1 MSETKFV
8 FWEPEETVGS
18 YWHDLIIKADAANT
32 FPDEAVT
39 FEEMSARISL
49 LFRALGGE
57 QSVEFKAATTEQSK
71 HRLSWIRRLG
81 KINDQVQRPVFD
93 GTSLSLPLKVE
104 AFPER
109 RLNEDLYKWLA
120 VYATYL
126 PDYNEPSE
134 DPLQADLLAIKQAYE
149 QTMVMLE
156 DYPALSNLYWQLCAI
171 TLKQRPS
178 YGLPDMEQ
186 GVEETI
192 CALLGGGD
200 PKSSAGQEMLDFVK
214 DPDRLVGTFPAPKG
228 YKPHRP
234 VPIWIDIRASSYAT
248 AAHRRDEDEGNIPDG
263 DNEERKERDE
273 SRHKAVRRKSDNA
286 DDRNSLLL
294 ARFEAI
300 LTWSEFLNINRHIED
315 DDEDNAKKAKDDMD
329 EIGLADVKQRP
340 NTMLAFDLD
349 MAPEDMA
356 RVKASG
362 KILYPEWDCRSNTY
376 LADHCSVLVDE
387 SDQEE
392 AEPDFMNDPEIW
404 RRIKAVK
411 RQFEALR
418 PKRSKVYRQL
428 DGDDLDMEAA
438 IRSWVDLKATGE
450 TSNRVFVQTKTVARD
465 LAVCTLMD
473 VSRSTEAYVEG
484 RSIIDIEREAL
495 AALAYGLEATGDD
508 HAIYTFS
515 SLRNDKIFM
524 RPCKHFDEAM
534 NKQVINRISA
544 LKPGHYTR
552 LGAAIRHMT
561 HILDERASQK
571 RLLLV
576 ITDGKPNDLDHY
588 EGRYGIED
596 CRKAVQEARRAGHS
610 VFGVTVDDKA
620 RAYLPRIFGQ
630 NGYAIMSHPA
640 KLTQALPMIY
650 RHLVT

>member
-1 MSETKFV
+1 MGESNFV

-18 YWHDLIIKADAANT
+18 YWHDMISKAGEADHFPDAA
-32 FPDEAVT
+32 VS
-39 FEEMSARISL
+39 FEDMSARLSL
-49 LFRALGGE
+49 LFRALGGD
-57 QSVEFKAATTEQSK
+57 QSVEFKAATVQKSK
-71 HRLSWIRRLG
+71 HRLSWLRRVG
-81 KINDQVQRPVFD
+81 NVAEQVTRPEFD
-93 GTSLSLPLKVE
+93 GNSLSLPLKVD

-109 RLNEDLYKWLA
+109 SLNEDLYKWLA
-120 VYATYL
+120 VFATYL
-126 PDYNEPSE
+126 PGYHQPID
-134 DPLQADLLAIKQAYE
+134 DPLQADLDAIKAAYT
-149 QTMVMLE
+149 QTQVMLE
-156 DYPALSNLYWQLCAI
+156 DYPALANLYWQLCAV
-171 TLKQRPS
+171 TLKQRPV
-178 YGLPDMEQ
+178 YNLPLMEQ
-186 GVEETI
+186 GVEEAI
-192 CALLGGGD
+192 RALLGDGE
-200 PKSSAGQEMLDFVK
+200 PSSEMGREMLDMIQ
-214 DPDRLVGTFPAPKG
+214 DPQRLSGSFPAPKD
-228 YKPHRP
+228 YRPHRP
-234 VPIWIDIRASSYAT
+234 VPLWIDIRKASYAT
-248 AAHRRDEDEGNIPDG
+248 EAYRREHEDNSPDG
-263 DNEERKERDE
+263 EGEERKERDD
-273 SRHKAVRRKSDNA
+273 SRHKATRRKSEQA

-300 LTWSEFLNINRHIED
+300 LSWTEFLNINRRVED
-315 DDEDNAKKAKDDMD
+315 DDEENAKKAKDDMD
-329 EIGLADVKQRP
+329 EISLADVRDRP
-340 NTMLAFDLD
+340 NTKLAFDLD

-356 RVKASG
+356 RVAASG
-362 KILYPEWDCRSNTY
+362 KILYPEWNCNANAY
-376 LADHCSVLVDE
+376 IENHCSVLVDE
-387 SDQEE
+387 SDQDE
-392 AEPDFMNDPEIW
+392 AEPEFMNDPEIW
-404 RRIKAVK
+404 RHIKAVK

-418 PKRSKVYRQL
+418 PRRAKVYRQL

-438 IRSWVDLKATGE
+438 IRSWVDLNATGE
-450 TSNRVFVQTKTVARD
+450 SSDRVFVQTRTVARD

-515 SLRNDKIFM
+515 SLNNDKIFM

-534 NKQVINRISA
+534 NSQVINRISA

-552 LGAAIRHMT
+552 LGPAIRHMT
-561 HILDERASQK
+561 ALLTERSSQK

-610 VFGVTVDDKA
+610 VFGVTVDNKA

-630 NGYAIMSHPA
+630 NGYAIISHPSR
-640 KLTQALPMIY
+640 LTDALPMIY

>member
-1 MSETKFV
+1 MGESNFV
-8 FWEPEETVGS
+8 FWEPEETVGA
-18 YWHDLIIKADAANT
+18 YWHDMISKAGEADH
-32 FPDEAVT
+32 FPEAAVT
-39 FEEMSARISL
+39 FEQMSARLSL

-57 QSVEFKAATTEQSK
+57 QSIEFKAAPVEKSK
-71 HRLSWIRRLG
+71 HRLSWLRRIG
-81 KINDQVQRPVFD
+81 NVSEQVQRPAFD
-93 GTSLSLPLKVE
+93 GASLSLPLSVD

-109 RLNEDLYKWLA
+109 SLNEDLYKWLA
-120 VYATYL
+120 VFAIYL
-126 PDYNEPSE
+126 PSYHEPVE
-134 DPLQADLLAIKQAYE
+134 DPLQADLNAIKQAHE

-156 DYPALSNLYWQLCAI
+156 DYPALANLYWQLCAVV
-171 TLKQRPS
+171 LKQRPTTS
-178 YGLPDMEQ
+178 LPPMEQ
-186 GVEETI
+186 GVEEAI
-192 CALLGGGD
+192 RGLLG
-200 PKSSAGQEMLDFVK
+200 AGVPASEMGREMLDMIR
-214 DPDRLVGTFPAPKG
+214 DPSRLSGSFPAPDG

-234 VPIWIDIRASSYAT
+234 VPLWIDIRQASYSAPRQH
-248 AAHRRDEDEGNIPDG
+248 AESDENSPEGES
-263 DNEERKERDE
+263 EERKERDE
-273 SRHKAVRRKSDNA
+273 SRHKATRRKSDNA

-300 LTWSEFLNINRHIED
+300 LSWTEFLNINRRVED
-315 DDEDNAKKAKDDMD
+315 DDEENAKKAKDDMD
-329 EIGLADVKQRP
+329 EIGLADVRDRP
-340 NTMLAFDLD
+340 NTKLAFDLD

-356 RVKASG
+356 RVAASG
-362 KILYPEWDCRSNTY
+362 KILYPEWDCRSNRY
-376 LADHCSVLVDE
+376 IPDYCSVLVDE
-387 SDQEE
+387 GDQDE
-392 AEPDFMNDPEIW
+392 ASPDFMNDPEIW
-404 RRIKAVK
+404 RHINRVK

-418 PKRSKVYRQL
+418 PKRAKVYRQL

-450 TSNRVFVQTKTVARD
+450 STDRVFVQSRTVARD

-515 SLRNDKIFM
+515 SLHNDKIFM
-524 RPCKHFDEAM
+524 RPCKHFDEPM
-534 NKQVINRISA
+534 GHKVINRISA

-561 HILDERASQK
+561 ALLSERQSQK

-596 CRKAVQEARRAGHS
+596 CRKAVLEARRAGHS
-610 VFGVTVDDKA
+610 IFGVTVDNKA

-630 NGYAIMSHPA
+630 NGYAIMSHPS